1 MSYES
6 IPLTED
12 IHIDKLYTVHYFE
25 YRSDF
30 YYPGE
35 RHNFWE
41 FQCVDKGCAKVQTD
55 DDVHVLNRGQI
66 IFHRPNEFH
75 NLTAVGQTAPN
86 IVVVSFEC
94 NSPCMEFFEKRILT
108 LSDTERN
115 LIGMIIAEAR
125 RCIASPLND
134 PYLQKME
141 VKKDSLFGSQQM
153 VLLYLQEL
161 LISMIRRH
169 TLPQIS
175 VPVNRLPAPKNGSA
189 IYNKIIFY
197 LEEHIREFVTIEDI
211 CHDNL
216 IGRSQ
221 LQKLFREQ
229 HQCGIIEFFTEMKVE
244 FAKQLIRENQ
254 LNFTQISDFL
264 GYSSIHYFS
273 RQFKKVTGMTPSE
286 YSTSIKARS
295 EQEH

>member
-1 MSYES
+1 MAYES
-6 IPLTED
+6 IPLTEE

-30 YYPGE
+30 YYAGE

-41 FQCVDKGCAKVQTD
+41 FQCVDKGSAKVQTD
-55 DDVHVLNRGQI
+55 DDVYVLNRGQV
-66 IFHRPNEFH
+66 IFHQPNEFH

-86 IVVVSFEC
+86 IAVVSFEC
-94 NSPCMEFFEKRILT
+94 SSPCMDFFKKRILT

-141 VKKDSLFGSQQM
+141 IKKDSLFGSQQM
-153 VLLYLQEL
+153 ILLYLQEL

-175 VPVNRLPAPKNGSA
+175 MPVNRLPAPKNGSA

-295 EQEH
+295 EQKH

>member
-1 MSYES
+1 MAYES

-12 IHIDKLYTVHYFE
+12 IHIDQLYTVHYFE

-30 YYPGE
+30 SYPGE

-41 FQCVDKGCAKVQTD
+41 FQCVDKGSAKVQTD
-55 DDVHVLNRGQI
+55 DDVHILNIGQV

-86 IVVVSFEC
+86 IVVISFEC
-94 NSPCMEFFEKRILT
+94 SSPCMEFFEKRILT

-141 VKKDSLFGSQQM
+141 IKKDSLFGSQQLI
-153 VLLYLQEL
+153 LLYLQEL

-169 TLPQIS
+169 TLPQVS
-175 VPVNRLPAPKNGSA
+175 MPVNRLPVPKNGSD

-295 EQEH
+295 EQKH

>member
-1 MSYES
+1 MAYES

-12 IHIDKLYTVHYFE
+12 IHIDQLYTVHYFE

-30 YYPGE
+30 SYPGE

-41 FQCVDKGCAKVQTD
+41 FQCVDKGSAKVQTD
-55 DDVHVLNRGQI
+55 DDVHILNRGQV

-86 IVVVSFEC
+86 IVVISFEC
-94 NSPCMEFFEKRILT
+94 SSPCMEFFEKRILT

-141 VKKDSLFGSQQM
+141 IKKDRLFGSQQLI
-153 VLLYLQEL
+153 LLYLQEL

-175 VPVNRLPAPKNGSA
+175 MPVNRLPVPKNGSD

-295 EQEH
+295 EQKH

>member
-1 MSYES
+1 MAYES

-12 IHIDKLYTVHYFE
+12 IHIDQLYTVHYFE

-30 YYPGE
+30 SYPGE

-41 FQCVDKGCAKVQTD
+41 FQCVDKGSAKVQTD
-55 DDVHVLNRGQI
+55 DDVHILNRGQV

-86 IVVVSFEC
+86 IVVISFEC
-94 NSPCMEFFEKRILT
+94 ISPCMEFFEKRILT

-141 VKKDSLFGSQQM
+141 IKKDSLFGSQQLI
-153 VLLYLQEL
+153 LLYLQEL

-169 TLPQIS
+169 TLPQVS
-175 VPVNRLPAPKNGSA
+175 MPVNRLPVPKNGSD

-295 EQEH
+295 EQKH

>member
-6 IPLTED
+6 ISLTED

-55 DDVHVLNRGQI
+55 DDVHVLNRGQV

-108 LSDTERN
+108 LSDAERN